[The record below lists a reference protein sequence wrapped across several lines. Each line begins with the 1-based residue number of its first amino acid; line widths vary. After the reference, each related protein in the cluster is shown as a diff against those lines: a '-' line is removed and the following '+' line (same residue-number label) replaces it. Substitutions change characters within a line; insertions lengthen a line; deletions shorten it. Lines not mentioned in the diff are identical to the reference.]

1 LEQVVLVLD
10 KSATALLKPPAVV
23 PVVLMQDSITYR
35 LASDKFFIS
44 TLHALLLI
52 QQDQILSQHQLRKE
66 LWLWV
71 VVKAHSRQAEC
82 LSKAQSVTLHS
93 QVVPEVMHSLHVFL
107 AEAAGEQQD
116 QVALDKMV
124 VMEILTRAAT
134 MAVEEA
140 VVQMAERQLLV
151 LTEVLLAVMVAM
163 DQKDSLVLAV
173 VQRDKEATAHWVQVE
188 VAEIM
193 DKMAVMVVLV

>member
-1 LEQVVLVLD
+1 
-10 KSATALLKPPAVV
+10 
-23 PVVLMQDSITYR
+23 
-35 LASDKFFIS
+35 
-44 TLHALLLI
+44 
-52 QQDQILSQHQLRKE
+52 
-66 LWLWV
+66 
-71 VVKAHSRQAEC
+71 
-82 LSKAQSVTLHS
+82 
-93 QVVPEVMHSLHVFL
+93 MHSLHVFL